1 VSEGLSGVLK
11 ALGSGRDLNRE
22 DTQAAV
28 AEILEGDA
36 PEADISA
43 LLMGLRVKGETIL
56 ELAGAVNAVR
66 ERMIP
71 FGQDLDRSTWIDTCG
86 TGGDGA
92 NTLNVSTA
100 TAIVVAACGVKVAKH
115 GNRSASGN
123 SGSAE
128 VLTEMG
134 IDLQAPDEIQRRC
147 ISQLGIV
154 FLLAPRYHPGLRHA
168 AAVRKRLPF
177 RTIFNLVGPLA
188 NPASPP
194 YQLVGVSGERQAD
207 LVAGALA
214 DSGAARAAV
223 VTGPGGLDEVAL
235 EGTTRVL
242 VVEETTIT
250 ERGWT
255 AHDFGLD
262 PVSVEDLRVSSP
274 VDSAARISHLLA
286 GEPGPSRDVVLANA
300 AAALWVVGDVELR
313 AGVARAAEAI
323 DSGRA
328 RSLVDRWREMSR
340 DHPA

>member
-1 VSEGLSGVLK
+1 MSEGLSRALK
-11 ALGSGRDLNRE
+11 TLGCGRDLNRE
-22 DTQAAV
+22 DAEAAV

-36 PEADISA
+36 PEAEIA
-43 LLMGLRVKGETIL
+43 AFLMGLHVKGETIL

-71 FGQDLDRSTWIDTCG
+71 FGQDLDRATWIDTCG

-100 TAIVVAACGVKVAKH
+100 AAIVVAACGVKVAKH

-128 VLTEMG
+128 VLAEMG
-134 IDLQAPDEIQRRC
+134 IDLQAGDETQRRC
-147 ISQLGIV
+147 ISELGIV
-154 FLLAPRYHPGLRHA
+154 FLLAPRYHPGLRYA
-168 AAVRKRLPF
+168 APVRKCLPF

-188 NPASPP
+188 NPASPRF
-194 YQLVGVSGERQAD
+194 QLIGVSGERQAD

-214 DSGAARAAV
+214 NSRTARAAV

-235 EGTTRVL
+235 DGTTRVL
-242 VVEETTIT
+242 VVEETTIR
-250 ERGWT
+250 ELAWNPD
-255 AHDFGLD
+255 DFGLG

-274 VDSAARISHLLA
+274 VDSAARISRLLA
-286 GEPGPSRDVVLANA
+286 GEPGPARDMVLANA
-300 AAALWVVGDVELR
+300 AAALWVIGELDLR
-313 AGVARAAEAI
+313 AGVVRAADAI

-328 RSLVDRWREMSR
+328 RSLMDRWREMNR
-340 DHPA
+340 DQSE